1 MFDDLPGSIWLDGKI
16 VSWKDA
22 RIHVMTHAL
31 HYASSVYEGLRAY
44 GDKLLKAH
52 QHYERFHQSANYLDF
67 EIPYA
72 IEELIEAT
80 EFLVKQGNYGQGYVR
95 AIAWCGSKKMTVSH
109 NGANVHVAIAVW
121 ERPVNYTESQFKNG
135 IRMNIS
141 NWYRPDPKTAPV
153 HSKASGLYMISSM
166 SKRSSELLGFD
177 DALMLDY
184 QGNIAEASSSNIFLV
199 IDGKLFTPKPECFLN
214 GITRRT
220 CLDIA
225 RKLNINVYET
235 TLTLDDLDRAQEVF
249 LTGTAIEI
257 LPVGNIE
264 GNGKAWQFRPAGVTN
279 AIYNEFQNIISK
291 L

>member
-44 GDKLLKAH
+44 GGKLLKAH

-67 EIPYA
+67 EVPYA

-80 EFLVKQGNYGQGYVR
+80 EFLIKQGNYDQGYIR

-184 QGNIAEASSSNIFLV
+184 RGNIAEASSSNIFLV
-199 IDGKLFTPKPECFLN
+199 IDGELFTPKPECFLN

-225 RKLNINVYET
+225 RDLNINVYET
-235 TLTLDDLDRAQEVF
+235 KLTLDDLDRAQEVF

-257 LPVGNIE
+257 LSVGSIE
-264 GNGKAWQFRPAGVTN
+264 GNGKSWQFRPAGVTN
-279 AIYNEFQNIISK
+279 AIYNEFRNIIDK